1 MNRATEKRVERKFHS
16 FQWIWEVLIFAT
28 VTPALVHGV
37 LSLQNLPI
45 V

>member
-1 MNRATEKRVERKFHS
+1 MNHATDKRVERESHG
-16 FQWIWEVLIFAT
+16 FQWIWEVLIFAI